1 MKRSTWIWR
10 CAVMALFLLLTNS
23 FVALALLRSFT
34 SMHRGLLLSLYAA
47 AVCLIIICFRRIRST
62 APYPVRCLGAYGM
75 GLFIAVSMT
84 APLAF
89 FLPGWLWLSAAL
101 GLAVCS
107 FFHARKIAVKRY
119 TVPIRSEPFRLVLI
133 SDVHIGAVGSEE
145 RLPKLA
151 AAINAEKP
159 DFVCIAGDLID
170 NCFEAIRDPERAAAL
185 VRSIESRCGVY
196 ACLGNHDAGESA
208 AAMEAFMEAAGIH
221 VLKEQYVTIGT
232 LQLLGR
238 LDGKPHGDYV
248 NSKRRDTAALLGGNP
263 RPDLPLIVL
272 DHNPSVIPQYG
283 DCCTLL
289 LCGHTHN
296 GQIFPGN
303 LVVRAINIC
312 GYGYYRKDAN
322 SPHVVVS
329 SGAGAWGPPMRIGTD
344 CEIVVIELGT

>member
-1 MKRSTWIWR
+1 MKRSAWIWR
-10 CAVMALFLLLTNS
+10 CATMTLFLLLTSS
-23 FVALALLRSFT
+23 FVAFALLHSFAP
-34 SMHRGLLLSLYAA
+34 MRRGLFLGLYAA
-47 AVCLIIICFRRIRST
+47 TIFLFVVCFRRIRSS
-62 APYPVRCLGAYGM
+62 ALYPIRCLGAYGM

-89 FLPGWLWLSAAL
+89 FLPGRLWFPAAL
-101 GLAVCS
+101 GLAVYG
-107 FFHARKIAVKRY
+107 FLHARIISVKRY
-119 TVPIRSEPFRLVLI
+119 AAPLLPNPFRLILI
-133 SDVHIGAVGSEE
+133 SDVHLGAVGSEE

-159 DFVCIAGDLID
+159 DLICIAGDLID

-185 VRSIESRCGVY
+185 LRSIESRCGVY
-196 ACLGNHDAGESA
+196 ACLGNHDAGKSA
-208 AAMEAFMEAAGIH
+208 AAMEAFMEAAGIR
-221 VLKEQYVTIGT
+221 VLKDEYVTFGR

-248 NSKRRDTAALLGGNP
+248 NSKRRDTAALLWGNP

-272 DHNPSVIPQYG
+272 DHNPSTIPQY
-283 DCCTLL
+283 DERCALL

-303 LVVRAINIC
+303 FVVQAINVC
-312 GYGYYRKDAN
+312 GYGYYRKDEN